1 MQDLVVEQVEGVWLV
16 DELDNILVQV
26 VPLSA
31 KESVTHAVDTEQ
43 HVHAR

>member
-1 MQDLVVEQVEGVWLV
+1 MQDLVVEQVEGVRLV
-16 DELDNILVQV
+16 NKLDNVLVQV

-31 KESVTHAVDTEQ
+31 KEGVTHAVDTEQ